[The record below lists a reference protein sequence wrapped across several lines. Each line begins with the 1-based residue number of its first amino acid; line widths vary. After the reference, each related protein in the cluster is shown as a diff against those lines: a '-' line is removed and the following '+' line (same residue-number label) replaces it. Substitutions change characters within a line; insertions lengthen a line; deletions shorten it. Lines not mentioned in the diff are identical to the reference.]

1 MRTYFRSILR
11 SFRKNAAK
19 LFSLTFIMLLGI
31 AFVSG
36 LGTLSPSVLDSL
48 GAALDEAR
56 VPDLIVKVESASGF
70 TAEQTELLR
79 GLPFVEAAESLT
91 VLDADDGGVNTR
103 ICVYSSFDTQL
114 NRLSVEGRLPERA
127 GEVLV
132 ERQNNATQ
140 SYAPGDAVTVL
151 GAEYTAAGVVS
162 NPLIFDRL
170 GEPSMIGGTLQKI
183 VYFSASEFPLSVPV
197 TDVYVRVAWEG
208 ERDYFSD
215 EYAGAAAG
223 FAARV
228 EAALGEGFTVLTLA
242 ENKSAAT
249 AESYCEKVS
258 VIAAVFPVFFI
269 LVAALVVMTTMSR
282 MIEEER
288 EILGCLCS
296 LGAGEGRVAFK
307 YLFPAAV
314 CCLVAAAAG
323 LAVGLTLLPAAIL
336 PAFDTVFFLPEAA
349 GAVHPFAGILSAAAM
364 SAVVLAVTAAVC
376 RGSLREQPARLLSA
390 KAPKPGKR
398 ILLERVG
405 FLWRRLPFRYK
416 ASLRNIFRY
425 KKHLVMTLVSVAG
438 SAALAFAG
446 FGLLN
451 VSDAV
456 DGGSFAG
463 FRDSLRPISFVVVA
477 FGLLLCAFVVYNLTN
492 MNIGERR
499 REIATL
505 GVLGYRRGEIL
516 SYVYREIL
524 LMAAAGAVFGVGAGC
539 ALLHCVLGYLD
550 FGSLADVRWYSY
562 LAAFFSVLCFSGLTD
577 LLLCPK
583 ILRIDLTASLKA
595 NE

>member
-56 VPDLIVKVESASGF
+56 VPDLIVKAESASGF
-70 TAEQTELLR
+70 TADQAELLR

-151 GAEYTAAGVVS
+151 GTEYTVAGVAS

-215 EYAGAAAG
+215 EYAAAAAG

-242 ENKSAAT
+242 ENKSAVT
-249 AESYCEKVS
+249 AESYCDKVS

-296 LGAGEGRVAFK
+296 LGAGGGPRRLQISLPGGRLLPGRRGGGAGRR
-307 YLFPAAV
+307 PD
-314 CCLVAAAAG
+314 AAARSHSPRLRHRVFSAG
-323 LAVGLTLLPAAIL
+323 SGRRGASVCGDPVRGGDVGRRSGGHGGGVP
-336 PAFDTVFFLPEAA
+336 
-349 GAVHPFAGILSAAAM
+349 G
-364 SAVVLAVTAAVC
+364 
-376 RGSLREQPARLLSA
+376 QPARTARPPAFGQSA
-390 KAPKPGKR
+390 EAGQTHPARTG
-398 ILLERVG
+398 RV
-405 FLWRRLPFRYK
+405 FMAQ
-416 ASLRNIFRY
+416 ASLP
-425 KKHLVMTLVSVAG
+425 L
-438 SAALAFAG
+438 
-446 FGLLN
+446 
-451 VSDAV
+451 
-456 DGGSFAG
+456 
-463 FRDSLRPISFVVVA
+463 
-477 FGLLLCAFVVYNLTN
+477 
-492 MNIGERR
+492 
-499 REIATL
+499 
-505 GVLGYRRGEIL
+505 
-516 SYVYREIL
+516 
-524 LMAAAGAVFGVGAGC
+524 
-539 ALLHCVLGYLD
+539 
-550 FGSLADVRWYSY
+550 
-562 LAAFFSVLCFSGLTD
+562 
-577 LLLCPK
+577 
-583 ILRIDLTASLKA
+583 
-595 NE
+595 